1 MKAENAKERKREEK
15 ERKRKDLVWLIFFV
29 FLESPLTRHAG
40 EIFDAQTSFCE
51 ETDRGNGIATS
62 KTASLP

>member
-1 MKAENAKERKREEK
+1 MVQMKAENAKERKREEK

-40 EIFDAQTSFCE
+40 EIFT
-51 ETDRGNGIATS
+51 GNG
-62 KTASLP
+62 